1 MNRPG
6 EPHVQCAVQSAE
18 MQDLYHRQMQ
28 DYQTSLVR
36 FSEIKLPTIV
46 KASNP
51 TPITEPIYSIGCSHG
66 MSATLSTRATIDALK
81 KLQAKIL
88 ADISTL
94 ESETIEQTHPLSQV
108 VTDDNGFSKA
118 IVSFYASP
126 RAEPLSNETSALPS
140 HSSTKPPRIAMNS
153 PSTGIPILMKTP
165 LKVQSPQSEHTTDR
179 FPSYPAVSSPMVSLP
194 AVDSTPFEPSVDNN
208 YHETGTEYHSDL
220 ESVSEETEHESGCSD
235 NEVIDKGTIH
245 RKRTQK
251 PSVKAEQVQKNQ
263 KNSSTPDIP
272 ITKGKRQRA
281 PADRY
286 TPDNVK
292 RIKEE
297 GVYLS
302 SDKRV
307 KAEGAPIRADQEAF
321 KTLRHC
327 YGKQWK
333 RVQGLGMFRDQEV
346 VINPR
351 GVEYRLKNNPKLG
364 TDFFL
369 TAQEALAYC
378 VEHCTPINPLPDS
391 RDTAP
396 VVTDPVPV
404 NSGELDPGISVDNDL
419 NSYNG
424 YSDGND
430 VSSLEG
436 YYFKSCSCSS
446 RANCHCFDRQ

>member
-1 MNRPG
+1 
-6 EPHVQCAVQSAE
+6 VQSAE
-18 MQDLYHRQMQ
+18 KQDLHRQQMQ

-36 FSEIKLPTIV
+36 FSESKLPYIV

-51 TPITEPIYSIGCSHG
+51 TPIIEPIDSIGCRHQG
-66 MSATLSTRATIDALK
+66 NATLSTRATIDALK

-88 ADISTL
+88 TDIATL
-94 ESETIEQTHPLSQV
+94 ESDTMDQNHPLSQI

-140 HSSTKPPRIAMNS
+140 HSSTKPPKIAMNG

-165 LKVQSPQSEHTTDR
+165 LKVQSPQSEDTTDR
-179 FPSYPAVSSPMVSLP
+179 FASYPAVHSPVASP
-194 AVDSTPFEPSVDNN
+194 DVGCTYEPSVDNN
-208 YHETGTEYHSDL
+208 YQDTGTKCNSDL

-235 NEVIDKGTIH
+235 NEVIDNGTIQ
-245 RKRTQK
+245 RKRTKK
-251 PSVKAEQVQKNQ
+251 PSVKAEQVQKTRKKNQ
-263 KNSSTPDIP
+263 FYNPDLP
-272 ITKGKRQRA
+272 VTKGKRQRA

-286 TPDNVK
+286 NPDNVK

-307 KAEGAPIRADQEAF
+307 KEEGAPIRADQEAF

-327 YGKQWK
+327 YGRQWK
-333 RVQGLGMFRDQEV
+333 RVQGLGMYRDQEV

-351 GVEYRLKNNPKLG
+351 GVEYRLKNNPENG

-378 VEHCTPINPLPDS
+378 IEHCTPINPLPAS
-391 RDTAP
+391 NDTAP
-396 VVTDPVPV
+396 VAADPVLLNIGNV
-404 NSGELDPGISVDNDL
+404 DPGHTVESDL
-419 NSYNG
+419 NSCSG
-424 YSDGND
+424 GSDGND

-436 YYFKSCSCSS
+436 CYFKRCSCSS